1 MIDFISTIKQSY
13 EVKNR
18 DLGQYAVIKKKGMKF
33 NISGYEVAGIGNIST
48 MQMSAMFGLMKM
60 RMLVFT
66 PLNVDAPLFSY
77 DYINAMGNETL
88 LLELYNTQLNDID
101 VSALDAVKAGFSNLP
116 DHDLGTHWYDHL
128 KMSASLAKKSKKV
141 TAEYEQLVAEYFQA
155 YMDLLQN
162 APVCDRSEKQE
173 KVREYTNGLLKN
185 GGPSTDQFKNM
196 IGEEATRD
204 LFTKYIFSSDC

>member
-1 MIDFISTIKQSY
+1 MIDFISMIKKSY
-13 EVKNR
+13 EVTER
-18 DLGQYAVIKKKGMKF
+18 DLGQYAVIKKKGMQF
-33 NISGYEVAGIGNIST
+33 HISGYEVKGIGNIST

-66 PLNVDAPLFSY
+66 PLDVDAPLFSY

-88 LLELYNTQLNDID
+88 LLELYNTQLQDMD
-101 VSALDAVKAGFSNLP
+101 LSSLDLVKAGFNVLP

-128 KMSASLAKKSKKV
+128 KMTPSLAKKSKKV
-141 TAEYEQLVAEYFQA
+141 TADYQKLCAEYFQA
-155 YMDLLQN
+155 YLALLNN
-162 APVCDRSEKQE
+162 APACVRSEKQA

-196 IGEEATRD
+196 IGDTATRE